1 METLK
6 LPKADQQRTSPQN
19 RACHKY
25 FDLMANELKKSG
37 VTFSEYVRMRPKLE
51 MHWTP
56 HRVKELWKEACFHMY
71 GHTSTAQMTTKQVND
86 VYDVVNKALG
96 EITGVH
102 IPFPSFE
109 TLIEEKYE
117 PR

>member
-6 LPKADQQRTSPQN
+6 PLKTDQQRTSPQN

-25 FDLMANELKKSG
+25 FDLMANELKNSG

-71 GHTSTAQMTTKQVND
+71 GHTSTAQMNTKQVND

-96 EITGVH
+96 EITGVYV
-102 IPFPSFE
+102 PFPSFE
-109 TLIEEKYE
+109 TLIEE
-117 PR
+117 